1 MARKSVV
8 YRNIKRQAV
17 VDRDHEKRVALK
29 KIISAEETSFADRME
44 ARDSLNKMNRN
55 GAKTRLVSRCEIT
68 GRPKGVYRKFKMCRI
83 KFREL
88 ASSGDLP
95 GVTKS
100 SW

>member
-1 MARKSVV
+1 MARKSVIH
-8 YRNIKRQAV
+8 RELKRQAV
-17 VDRDHEKRVALK
+17 VNRDHEKRAALK
-29 KIISAEETSFADRME
+29 KIISAEGTSFAERME

-55 GAKTRLVSRCEIT
+55 GAKTRLVNRCEIT

-88 ASSGDLP
+88 ASNGELP